1 MQGRQW
7 KSQPWTLSTCCFIIF
22 NMFFI
27 NSVVMERC
35 WNLCM
40 RYYDLWLY
48 KIKVGCATIEAQ
60 IQKALDS
67 FSLNNCPQDPVL
79 KRWHCPKNGAFW
91 TVRVNHPPQ
100 KNWKKWKQ
108 QACCGT
114 PTRHPS
120 VYQVLVWNCLGRTW
134 SWWKLSCFVTPLVY
148 WVIAS
153 YYAPQN

>member
-48 KIKVGCATIEAQ
+48 KIKIGCATIEAQ
-60 IQKALDS
+60 IQKTLDS
-67 FSLNNCPQDPVL
+67 FSLNNCPQEPVL
-79 KRWHCPKNGAFW
+79 KRWHFPKNGAFW
-91 TVRVNHPPQ
+91 TVRVNHPPP
-100 KNWKKWKQ
+100 KNWTNGNSRPAAELLQDILPFTKSWYEIAWKGPG
-108 QACCGT
+108 ADE
-114 PTRHPS
+114 S
-120 VYQVLVWNCLGRTW
+120 WVVLWLHWCTE
-134 SWWKLSCFVTPLVY
+134 
-148 WVIAS
+148 
-153 YYAPQN
+153 

>member
-27 NSVVMERC
+27 NSVVVERW
-35 WNLCM
+35 WNWCM

-48 KIKVGCATIEAQ
+48 KIKVGCVTIEAQ

-79 KRWHCPKNGAFW
+79 KRWHCPKKRGFLNGSCE
-91 TVRVNHPPQ
+91 PPTP
-100 KNWKKWKQ
+100 KKLKKMET
-108 QACCGT
+108 AGLLRNSYKT
-114 PTRHPS
+114 SFRLPS
-120 VYQVLVWNCLGRTW
+120 PGM
-134 SWWKLSCFVTPLVY
+134 KLPGKDLELMKAELFCDSIGL
-148 WVIAS
+148 
-153 YYAPQN
+153 Q